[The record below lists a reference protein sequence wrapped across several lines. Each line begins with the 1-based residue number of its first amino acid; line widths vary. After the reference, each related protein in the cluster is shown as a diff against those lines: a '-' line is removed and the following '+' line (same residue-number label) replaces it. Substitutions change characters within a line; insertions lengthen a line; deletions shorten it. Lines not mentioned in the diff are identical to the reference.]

1 MEGKK
6 NKPSGS
12 LVQKCILLSIPE
24 ERGIIML
31 FLKFQAI
38 LWKKISSKEV
48 RKLLSAASLFTQSNL
63 LTSITQSY

>member
-24 ERGIIML
+24 ESGIIML

-38 LWKKISSKEV
+38 VWKKIFSKEV
-48 RKLLSAASLFTQSNL
+48 GKLLSAASLFTQSIL
-63 LTSITQSY
+63 LPSITQS